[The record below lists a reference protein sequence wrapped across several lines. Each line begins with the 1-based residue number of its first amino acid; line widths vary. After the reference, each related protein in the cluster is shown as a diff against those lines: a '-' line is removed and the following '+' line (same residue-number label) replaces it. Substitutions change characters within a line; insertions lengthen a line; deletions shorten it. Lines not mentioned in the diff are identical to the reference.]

1 MGGYVENQ
9 LVGTAPDA
17 SYYLYV
23 TEDSTSENPVEESL
37 WVEAAELADK
47 LGADIINSSLGY
59 FGYDNS
65 NYSYTYTNMDGN
77 TAFSSRGANIAF
89 SRGMIV
95 VVSAGNSGNTAN
107 PNISAPSDAIY
118 ALAVGAVNSTRNYAS
133 FSSIGPSFDGRIK
146 PDVMAQGQSAVVA
159 TPSGAIASNS
169 GTSFSGP
176 IIAGMVASFWQAF
189 PNLTNA
195 RIVQL
200 IKEASDRF
208 ANPNA
213 QYGYG
218 IPNFQ
223 LALNN
228 ALSNNQ
234 YNNEGFSVYP
244 NPVDNEVTFS
254 FPMNVISNE
263 ISIFNNLGQEILRKN
278 TDSQL
283 EVISLQSF
291 ANGIYFYKIAAAN
304 ATITGKLIKK

>member
-1 MGGYVENQ
+1 
-9 LVGTAPDA
+9 
-17 SYYLYV
+17 
-23 TEDSTSENPVEESL
+23 
-37 WVEAAELADK
+37 
-47 LGADIINSSLGY
+47 
-59 FGYDNS
+59 
-65 NYSYTYTNMDGN
+65 
-77 TAFSSRGANIAF
+77 
-89 SRGMIV
+89 
-95 VVSAGNSGNTAN
+95 
-107 PNISAPSDAIY
+107 
-118 ALAVGAVNSTRNYAS
+118 
-133 FSSIGPSFDGRIK
+133 
-146 PDVMAQGQSAVVA
+146 
-159 TPSGAIASNS
+159 
-169 GTSFSGP
+169 
-176 IIAGMVASFWQAF
+176 MVASFWQAF

-254 FPMNVISNE
+254 FPMNVISKE

-278 TDSQL
+278 SDNQL